1 MNSSLSSMEDTGFA
15 TTPFLASALAQAESV
30 ALRLRAFSLYVFFLT
45 LISVILVVFGPVER
59 HFVKALFF
67 VLPILTSVAAM
78 ALLAVRDHIRRQGD
92 ALFEEITD
100 ELHWDVR
107 REYYSQSPGGDASAR
122 PDLKV
127 RLVLRRY
134 AQSTDMPLVPGSL
147 GATVYAS
154 LNLGCIVGAVA
165 LVQPFFWG

>member
-45 LISVILVVFGPVER
+45 LISVLLVVFGPVER

-107 REYYSQSPGGDASAR
+107 REYYSQSPGGDAS
-122 PDLKV
+122 
-127 RLVLRRY
+127 
-134 AQSTDMPLVPGSL
+134 
-147 GATVYAS
+147 
-154 LNLGCIVGAVA
+154 
-165 LVQPFFWG
+165 